1 MSDPAAHQPQ
11 KAPLSSRGSSRET
24 LEVPEPAGAPPLPPL
39 SGERMGEH
47 EPGPIDDEPSKGINL
62 TLVYSLIALAL
73 VAAIGF
79 ALLIVL
85 PFYHRR

>member
-1 MSDPAAHQPQ
+1 
-11 KAPLSSRGSSRET
+11 
-24 LEVPEPAGAPPLPPL
+24 LPPL

>member
-11 KAPLSSRGSSRET
+11 KT
-24 LEVPEPAGAPPLPPL
+24 GAPFLRPL

-47 EPGPIDDEPSKGINL
+47 EPGPVADDESSKGINL

-73 VAAIGF
+73 FAAIGF